1 MGEQWISHK
10 INIWHP
16 GQLEK
21 SKSWE
26 LFWNYQL
33 IRYKTQVIACLI
45 TILKALIFTVYL
57 SRKRSGQFDLQR
69 LSALELTL
77 FADLGR
83 KESIIKPSFGS
94 VMEPIYYTES

>member
-1 MGEQWISHK
+1 MK
-10 INIWHP
+10 TP
-16 GQLEK
+16 FEK
-21 SKSWE
+21 E
-26 LFWNYQL
+26 PHFENLNYH
-33 IRYKTQVIACLI
+33 
-45 TILKALIFTVYL
+45 LKALIVTVYL

>member
-1 MGEQWISHK
+1 M
-10 INIWHP
+10 
-16 GQLEK
+16 EK
-21 SKSWE
+21 MW
-26 LFWNYQL
+26 
-33 IRYKTQVIACLI
+33 ALI
-45 TILKALIFTVYL
+45 TILKALIVTVYIYL

-69 LSALELTL
+69 LSALEMTL

>member
-1 MGEQWISHK
+1 MGSCVTQI
-10 INIWHP
+10 IAYVITN
-16 GQLEK
+16 LE
-21 SKSWE
+21 
-26 LFWNYQL
+26 
-33 IRYKTQVIACLI
+33 
-45 TILKALIFTVYL
+45 ALIVTVYL
-57 SRKRSGQFDLQR
+57 SRKRSGQFDLRR